1 MSDGAREK
9 GGAMERDEHIRVMLL
24 AERQRTGER
33 ISTLEAQVSA
43 LTQARQ
49 GESDDDEHD
58 PEGVTLSAQ
67 WSMLS
72 GLLESA
78 RANGAQVT
86 EALDRLEAGAYG
98 VCAECGHP
106 IPAAQLEVRPFR
118 ERCVACES
126 RREAAARR

>member
-1 MSDGAREK
+1 MD
-9 GGAMERDEHIRVMLL
+9 RDEHTRGILR
-24 AERQRTGER
+24 AEGARTGER
-33 ISTLEAQVSA
+33 IAALEAQISA
-43 LTQARQ
+43 LTRARQ

-78 RANGAQVT
+78 RADGAQVS

-98 VCAECGHP
+98 VCAECGQL